1 MVADPAEYR
10 WSSYRCNALGR
21 TDKLITPHPQ
31 YLALGADAGLRQSA
45 YRALFKQ
52 ALGDDELARIR
63 EHVQQQKALGS
74 SRFQAEIEALLA
86 RKVAVRPRGRPR
98 LEDD

>member
-1 MVADPAEYR
+1 
-10 WSSYRCNALGR
+10 
-21 TDKLITPHPQ
+21 
-31 YLALGADAGLRQSA
+31 
-45 YRALFKQ
+45 LFKQ
-52 ALGDDELARIR
+52 ALGEDELARIW

-74 SRFQAEIEALLA
+74 SHFQMEIETLLA

>member
-1 MVADPAEYR
+1 
-10 WSSYRCNALGR
+10 
-21 TDKLITPHPQ
+21 
-31 YLALGADAGLRQSA
+31 
-45 YRALFKQ
+45 LFKQ
-52 ALGDDELARIR
+52 ALGDDELAHIR